1 MSRRSTICPIFRLK
15 LQDFQ
20 KLAFCWLRQRLPS
33 LHCQA
38 DSAERWAGSI
48 PVDSDAVVPVVRVI
62 PDVTR
67 VVAGL
72 AAVAEANSDVVI
84 SILETVDQAAATQER
99 VDRTMK
105 QRENFWRT
113 IADLVAD
120 PTAKMIGTVDSTGG
134 FQVPTE
140 VGSVIPAVVVT
151 VQVEVTVHRREW
163 MRP

>member
-1 MSRRSTICPIFRLK
+1 
-15 LQDFQ
+15 
-20 KLAFCWLRQRLPS
+20 
-33 LHCQA
+33 
-38 DSAERWAGSI
+38 
-48 PVDSDAVVPVVRVI
+48 
-62 PDVTR
+62 